1 MTLLEIVNK
10 LKNIA
15 IKQPNINY
23 VGDGDIYSLNTLP
36 NIEYGVFFITQTNH
50 TQNEN
55 TTDYTL
61 TLFYVDRVTGDGSNK
76 LAIQSNG
83 ITLLTNIINLFLM
96 ENDVE
101 MDYGIQYTTFLQRF
115 TDDCAG
121 VYCNITITTDNEIG
135 MCGYNN

>member
-36 NIEYGVFFITQTNH
+36 NIEYGVFFITQSNH
-50 TQNEN
+50 IQNEY

-61 TLFYVDRVTGDGSNK
+61 TLFFVDRVTADGSNK

-101 MDYGIQYTTFLQRF
+101 MDYGIQYTTFSQRF
-115 TDDCAG
+115 ADECAG
-121 VYCNITITTDNEIG
+121 AFCNITITTDNEIG
-135 MCGYNN
+135 LCGYE